1 MTGFK
6 WSPVCQAL
14 VERAEALVNP
24 DKPIFTIERYLV
36 AVMDA
41 VAGAPDPRLAGE
53 EWDRVVA
60 WHNKSI
66 ANPAEAKAKLM
77 TYITTPNAMAFLSD
91 VYAKKRLKAA
101 EGMVRGQV
109 VAAVNL
115 CLAVA
120 LEPSETIRGL
130 LTADAADPAWRMESV
145 SVPDVIVGGDLDA
158 LFAGLADKPLGDGAT
173 ATPATPTQPQ
183 QAAPVEEAPVSVEGN
198 KAQMVSLIE
207 EIKRIRTNLKDK
219 IFGQDHAIN
228 IFVTGYYQA
237 RIRAMMDKK
246 HSRVLASYVFAG
258 PPGVGKTYL
267 AEQAAA
273 ELKLPFMRL
282 DMSEYAGSEGVVEFC
297 GLDKGYKDSHPGHVT
312 TFVKK
317 NPRCVIL
324 FDEVEKAHID
334 VIHLFLQMLDAGQV
348 RDRYENE
355 EISFREVICI
365 FTSNA
370 GRPLYQDTD
379 MQDFSALSQKVIMKA
394 LRQDIN
400 PHTMTPYFPAA
411 LCSRFASGNVVMF
424 NHIQAHHLRDI
435 AQKEISRLAENLES
449 SAGFHFDIDESVYT
463 ALLLSEGAAADAR
476 TIRGRAETFFNNET
490 YELFRLVETKR
501 EAGSLANI
509 TTVKMVVDLEYA
521 KPEVASLFA
530 SGMQVKIL
538 ALTSPD
544 RVTALQAQLPDYQVL
559 GAQTGE
565 QAVEVLKNHHVD
577 FALLDFNYEA
587 DANDRQNLN
596 IEDVVS
602 PARTFFHFARENK
615 QGLPVYILEEK
626 ANAMSDE
633 ECISFMGQ
641 GCRGLVNV
649 DDATAFVEQCRF
661 IASSLCQQESMIRLA
676 KENKVVSFETAQTVT
691 EDGTT
696 AVISLFDMDLD
707 VALDAEDAKSVLS
720 TMSTPNVRFA
730 DVIGAE
736 DAKAELQYFV
746 EYLRNP
752 KKYLGTGVKTPRG
765 VLLYGPPGTGK
776 TMLAKAMACE
786 SGCTFIAAEGNT
798 FLKKYVGEGPE
809 KVHELFA
816 TARKYAPAILFI
828 DEIDAIAKERTG
840 GDHSHHEAQL
850 TAFLAEMDGFS
861 TDPTKPV
868 FVLAATNYDVKPGTP
883 KSLDAALMRRFDNR
897 IYVDLPNKEERIR
910 FMKKKI
916 AAHKAFS
923 ISDEQME
930 SLASRGV
937 GMSLAEL
944 DSVMELALRSAIRQS
959 STVVTDAVL
968 EEAFENFNSG
978 EQKKWDPSQLERVA
992 RHEAGHALLCWLG
1005 GEKPS
1010 YLTVVARGNHGGY
1023 MQRAE
1028 QEGKAI
1034 YTRDELLA
1042 RIRTSLGGRAAEIV
1056 YYGDKD
1062 GISTGASGDLQNA
1075 TSLAQQIV
1083 CTYGMDEAFGL
1094 AVVSSAAANGEMS
1107 AEVRTAVNRIL
1118 REQMEAAVR
1127 LVQEHKN
1134 TIDTLVME
1142 LMYKNHLNE
1151 QEIARI
1157 LSANKAVDFKE

>member
-1 MTGFK
+1 MTGYEL
-6 WSPVCQAL
+6 SPVCQAL
-14 VERAEALVNP
+14 VEKAETLINP
-24 DKPIFTIERYLV
+24 EKPIFTAERYLV
-36 AVMDA
+36 AVIDA
-41 VAGAPDPRLAGE
+41 VAASDACLSGA
-53 EWDRVVA
+53 EWDAVVA
-60 WHNKSI
+60 WHNKGI
-66 ANPAEAKAKLM
+66 ANPVAAREKLM
-77 TYITTPNAMAFLSD
+77 AYITAPNAMAFLSD

-101 EGMVRGQV
+101 ADMARGV
-109 VAAVNL
+109 VASINL
-115 CLAVA
+115 CLAIA
-120 LEPSETIRGL
+120 LEPSETIRSL
-130 LTADAADPAWRMESV
+130 LTSDASSAEWRMETVSV
-145 SVPDVIVGGDLDA
+145 SDMVRGGNLGA
-158 LFAGLADKPLGDGAT
+158 LFAGGLGGKPMGDAS
-173 ATPATPTQPQ
+173 ASAAS
-183 QAAPVEEAPVSVEGN
+183 AAPAQEQPAVEEAPVTVEGN
-198 KAQMVSLIE
+198 KAQVVSLIE
-207 EIKRIRTNLKDK
+207 DIKRIRNNLKDK
-219 IFGQDHAIN
+219 IFGQDNAIN
-228 IFVTGYYQA
+228 MFVTGYYQA
-237 RIRAMMDKK
+237 RIRSMTDKK
-246 HSRVLASYVFAG
+246 HSRVLASFVFAG

-282 DMSEYAGSEGVVEFC
+282 DMSEYSGSEGVVEFC

-312 TFVKK
+312 MFVKK
-317 NPRCVIL
+317 NPRCVLL

-348 RDRYENE
+348 RDRHENA

-379 MQDFSALSQKVIMKA
+379 MQDFSALSQKVVMKA
-394 LRQDIN
+394 LRQDVN
-400 PHTMTPYFPAA
+400 PHTMAPYFPAA

-435 AQKEISRLAENLES
+435 AQKEISRLAENLETG
-449 SAGFHFDIDESVYT
+449 AGIHFDIDESVYT

-501 EAGSLANI
+501 QAGSLANI
-509 TTVKMVVDLEYA
+509 RTVKMMVDLEYA
-521 KPEVASLFA
+521 NPEVSSLFA
-530 SGMQVKIL
+530 SGAQIKIL
-538 ALTSPD
+538 ALTSAD
-544 RVTALQAQLPDYQVL
+544 RVAALQEQLPEYQVL
-559 GAQTGE
+559 GAQSSQ

-577 FALLDFNYEA
+577 FVLLDFNYEA
-587 DANDRQNLN
+587 DENARQNLN

-602 PARTFFHFARENK
+602 PARSFFHFVREHK

-626 ANAMSDE
+626 ASAMSDE
-633 ECISFMGQ
+633 ERISFMSQ
-641 GCRGLVNV
+641 GCRGMVNI
-649 DDATAFVEQCRF
+649 DDAVAFVEQCRF

-676 KENKVVSFETAQTVT
+676 KENKVVAFETAQTVS
-691 EDGTT
+691 EDGTE
-696 AVISLFDMDLD
+696 AVISLFDMSLE
-707 VALDAEDAKSVLS
+707 VALDAEDSKNVLS
-720 TMSTPNVRFA
+720 SVSTPNVRFE

-752 KKYLGTGVKTPRG
+752 KQYLGTGVKTPRG

-840 GDHSHHEAQL
+840 GDNSHHEAQL
-850 TAFLAEMDGFS
+850 TAFLAEMDGFT

-868 FVLAATNYDVKPGTP
+868 FVLAATNYDVKPGSP
-883 KSLDAALMRRFDNR
+883 KSLDSALMRRFDNR

-916 AAHKAFS
+916 AAGKAFS
-923 ISDEQME
+923 ISDEQVE

-944 DSVMELALRSAIRQS
+944 DSVMELALRSAIRQR
-959 STVVTDAVL
+959 STVVNDAVL

-978 EQKKWDPSQLERVA
+978 EQKRWDPSQLERVA

-1062 GISTGASGDLQNA
+1062 GISTGASGDLQSA
-1075 TSLAQQIV
+1075 TAVAQQIV
-1083 CTYGMDEAFGL
+1083 CTYGMDEEFGL
-1094 AVVSSAAANGEMS
+1094 AVVSGAVANGEMS
-1107 AEVRTAVNRIL
+1107 AEVRTVVNRIL
-1118 REQMEAAVR
+1118 KEQMDEAVR
-1127 LVQEHKN
+1127 LVRENKDA
-1134 TIDTLVME
+1134 IDALVME

-1157 LSANKAVDFKE
+1157 LSTNKTADFKE

>member
-1 MTGFK
+1 MTGYK
-6 WSPVCQAL
+6 LSPVCQVL

-41 VAGAPDPRLAGE
+41 VAGAPDARLASE

-77 TYITTPNAMAFLSD
+77 EYITAPNAMAFLSD
-91 VYAKKRLKAA
+91 VYAKKCLKAA
-101 EGMVRGQV
+101 EGMIRGQV

-115 CLAVA
+115 CLAIA
-120 LEPSETIRGL
+120 MEPSETIRRL
-130 LTADAADPAWRMESV
+130 LTSDAADPTWRMETV
-145 SVPDVIVGGDLDA
+145 SVPDIIVGGDLDA
-158 LFAGLADKPLGDGAT
+158 LFAGLADKPMGGAP
-173 ATPATPTQPQ
+173 ATPAQSQ

-219 IFGQDHAIN
+219 IFGQDNAIN

-246 HSRVLASYVFAG
+246 HGRVLASYVFAG
-258 PPGVGKTYL
+258 PPGVGKTFL

-312 TFVKK
+312 SFVKK

-400 PHTMTPYFPAA
+400 PQTMTPYFPAA

-615 QGLPVYILEEK
+615 QGLPIYILEEK

-641 GCRGLVNV
+641 GCRGLVNI
-649 DDATAFVEQCRF
+649 DDAATFVEQCRF

-840 GDHSHHEAQL
+840 GDNSHHEAQL

-883 KSLDAALMRRFDNR
+883 KSLDGALMRRFDNR

-923 ISDEQME
+923 ISDEQIE
-930 SLASRGV
+930 SLATRGV

-1118 REQMEAAVR
+1118 HEQMEAAVR

-1142 LMYKNHLNE
+1142 LTYKNHLNE